1 MKQTNTTAVE
11 WLIEN
16 LYKQEPKYINGKL
29 DISGYIQERKQ
40 MFEEAKLRER
50 EQTKL
55 AYLLGVEIEREEEE
69 YCPDCEGVGC
79 AECGIIEQEQE

>member
-11 WLIEN
+11 WLIQN
-16 LYKQEPKYINGKL
+16 LYKQEPKYVNGKL
-29 DISGYIQERKQ
+29 DIDLYKEERKQ

-55 AYLLGVEIEREEEE
+55 AYLLGVEIEREEE